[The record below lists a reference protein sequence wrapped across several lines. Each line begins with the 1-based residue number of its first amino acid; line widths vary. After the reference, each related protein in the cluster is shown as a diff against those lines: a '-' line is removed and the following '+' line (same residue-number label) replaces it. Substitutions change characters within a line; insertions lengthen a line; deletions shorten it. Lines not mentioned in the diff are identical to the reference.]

1 MPALIT
7 SDDRLFSIAQLIAS
21 GTVSFFSDGARPT
34 NTIDMARLFQF
45 KFCAFKIFFSHQ
57 AVSFHRLFALIL
69 VAGPTIPKFDETEGS
84 FKSGFR
90 TYYDSF
96 STSDTDDSADDNDS
110 YRSKIQS
117 SEETDNK
124 ESYRREEKSYK
135 TKKRTTK
142 HSTTGEQIQRE
153 SRERKLFGL
162 FSFYIHRS
170 EIEMKKIHFR
180 KEPCDINRYIH
191 SCI

>member
-1 MPALIT
+1 M
-7 SDDRLFSIAQLIAS
+7 
-21 GTVSFFSDGARPT
+21 
-34 NTIDMARLFQF
+34 
-45 KFCAFKIFFSHQ
+45 
-57 AVSFHRLFALIL
+57 
-69 VAGPTIPKFDETEGS
+69 AGPTIPKFDETEGS

-96 STSDTDDSADDNDS
+96 STSDTDDSAGDNDS
-110 YRSKIQS
+110 YRSKMQS

-142 HSTTGEQIQRE
+142 HTTTGEQIQRE

-170 EIEMKKIHFR
+170 EIDTLSKRTMWYQSLYSFLHLRKRTENIDSPSSFR
-180 KEPCDINRYIH
+180 IIRN
-191 SCI
+191 